1 MPAFTSSPPGGT
13 PVSITVTPR
22 ASQASSITEESS
34 QAEMRMHFIKDLRA
48 AHKFRRDAANELWVY
63 SGGRYVPASAEWT
76 LDRCTTLVS
85 DLYHGHIVPSMI
97 DAVHMHLKARQPLLE
112 PTPPKSLVNLRNG
125 IWDAKAARLL
135 PHSPSL
141 WPSPVQIPVD
151 YNPDAKCPKIDKF
164 FSMIFPDDS
173 QDFVDELYGSFLVSN
188 TFYQQILWLTG
199 PGGNGKG
206 TQIKL
211 AAAFLGKENCAPI
224 RLSELSTDRFATADI
239 YGKLLIYDGDT
250 PIERMLHVDVLK
262 RITGGDTIRAQH
274 KGLRAFSFDP
284 FCTVM
289 IGANDQPDAVDFS
302 QGMLDRPM
310 IIPCTRRIRGTAGQR
325 TDQDTYIAE
334 LLAGD
339 GAAGLLNRAL
349 RGLDRLLK
357 RGLILP
363 PSVAGA
369 TNAYKAQANPI
380 EQFFLESLQLDP
392 NGLLKLKDIRPLFID
407 WARGNGRSVKA
418 TNDNIAE
425 WICTRYPQVKR
436 GRMDASNGT
445 GPEVLRGVS
454 WTVE

>member
-1 MPAFTSSPPGGT
+1 MPAFSSAPPGGT
-13 PVSITVTPR
+13 PVSITITPR
-22 ASQASSITEESS
+22 AAQASNITEESS

-48 AHKFRRDAANELWVY
+48 AHKFRRDAANELWV
-63 SGGRYVPASAEWT
+63 SPGGRYVPAAAEWT

-85 DLYHGHIVPSMI
+85 ELYHGHIVPSMI

-125 IWDAKAARLL
+125 IWDAKASKLL

-151 YNPDAKCPKIDKF
+151 YNPDARCPKIDKF
-164 FSMIFPDDS
+164 FEMVFPEDS

-239 YGKLLIYDGDT
+239 
-250 PIERMLHVDVLK
+250 HVDVLK

-310 IIPCTRRIRGTAGQR
+310 IIPCIRRIRGTAAQR
-325 TDQDTYIAE
+325 TDQDGYISE

-392 NGLLKLKDIRPLFID
+392 NGMLKLKDIRPLFID

-436 GRMDASNGT
+436 GRMDASAHT
-445 GPEVLRGVS
+445 GSEVLRGVS